1 MRQALLCDLDGVLRR
16 WPPMTGIEQAYGVPP
31 GALAAAAFAP
41 DRLLPA
47 VTGRCTDEEWRAAV
61 AADLA
66 THTDQATE
74 LVAAWSASVGEVD
87 QEVAELLARARRHG
101 PVVLVTN
108 ATTRLESDVD
118 ILGLADLVDAIVNSA
133 RLAAAKPDRRIY
145 LEAAERAGV
154 TPERCLF
161 VDDSATNTDTARALG
176 MTAHHFTGTPGL
188 RAFLVSQ
195 GWEPRAASRRGPG
208 GTPPRGRRPGGTP

>member
-1 MRQALLCDLDGVLRR
+1 
-16 WPPMTGIEQAYGVPP
+16 MTDIEQAHGVPV

-41 DRLLPA
+41 HRLLPA

-66 THTDQATE
+66 TLTDQAAE

-87 QEVAELLARARRHG
+87 EEVADLLARARRHG

-118 ILGLADLVDAIVNSA
+118 SLGVTGLVDAIVNSA
-133 RLAAAKPDRRIY
+133 RLAAAKPARRIY
-145 LEAAERAGV
+145 LAAAGRAGV
-154 TPERCLF
+154 APEECLF
-161 VDDSATNTDTARALG
+161 VDDSATNTEAAHALG
-176 MTAHHFTGTPGL
+176 MTAHHFTGAPGL

-195 GWEPRAASRRGPG
+195 GW
-208 GTPPRGRRPGGTP
+208 